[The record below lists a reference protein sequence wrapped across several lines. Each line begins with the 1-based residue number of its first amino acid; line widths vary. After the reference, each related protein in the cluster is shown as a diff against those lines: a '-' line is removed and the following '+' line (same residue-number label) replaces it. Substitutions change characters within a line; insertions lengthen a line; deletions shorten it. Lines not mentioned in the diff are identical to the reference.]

1 MNIFH
6 VLSNLRTRCI
16 SSSLKAFTLFLT
28 LCMISFNTQASNNS
42 RAEKWQFYLAPQ
54 FTNSKLLQFENGAEA
69 DINEHSTWAFGIG
82 YNVNEHI
89 ELNLA
94 FSAGNSNYSGTR
106 IIDNTPEDPDNPN
119 GPQKFTANLYTSSI
133 KFDFTYNLLKS
144 DFTPFIGANIGST
157 FIDSGV
163 PTGNIVTGCW
173 WDPWWGYVCF
183 PTAQTYT
190 STEFTYGA
198 SLGVRYDFTG
208 KLFIKAGASK
218 NYLDINS
225 SNSADFTTYQL
236 AFGLMF

>member
-6 VLSNLRTRCI
+6 VLIKLHRRRI
-16 SSSLKAFTLFLT
+16 SASLITIT
-28 LCMISFNTQASNNS
+28 LCLPIGMMSFNAHAYKDS

-54 FTNSKLLQFENGAEA
+54 FTNSKLLQFDNGAEA
-69 DINEHSTWAFGIG
+69 DINEHSSWAFGIG

-119 GPQKFTANLYTSSI
+119 GPQDFTANLYTSTI

-144 DFTPFIGANIGST
+144 DFTPFVAANIGST
-157 FIDSGV
+157 YIDSGV
-163 PTGNIVTGCW
+163 PTGDYITGCW
-173 WDPWWGYVCF
+173 WDPWWGYVCY

-198 SLGVRYDFTG
+198 SLGVRYDINRQ
-208 KLFIKAGASK
+208 LFIKAGASR
-218 NYLDINS
+218 NYLDISS
-225 SNSADFTTYQL
+225 SNSADFTTYQF

>member
-1 MNIFH
+1 MNIFQI
-6 VLSNLRTRCI
+6 LSKLSSRCI
-16 SSSLKAFTLFLT
+16 SSSLKAFILFLP
-28 LCMISFNTQASNNS
+28 LCMISSNAHAYKDS

-54 FTNSKLLQFENGAEA
+54 FTNSKLLQFDNGAEA
-69 DINEHSTWAFGIG
+69 DINEQSSWAFGIG

-119 GPQKFTANLYTSSI
+119 GPQDFTANLYTSTI

-144 DFTPFIGANIGST
+144 DLTPFIGANIGST
-157 FIDSGV
+157 YIDSGV
-163 PTGNIVTGCW
+163 PTGNVITGCW
-173 WDPWWGYVCF
+173 WDPWWGYVCY

-190 STEFTYGA
+190 STELTYGA
-198 SLGVRYDFTG
+198 SLGVRYDINN

-225 SNSADFTTYQL
+225 SNSADFTTYQF

>member
-6 VLSNLRTRCI
+6 LLCKPHRRRI
-16 SSSLKAFTLFLT
+16 SASLITITLFLPIG
-28 LCMISFNTQASNNS
+28 MMSFNAHAVKDS

-54 FTNSKLLQFENGAEA
+54 FTNSKLLQFDNGAEA
-69 DINEHSTWAFGIG
+69 DINEHSSWAFGIG

-106 IIDNTPEDPDNPN
+106 IIDNTPEDPENPN
-119 GPQKFTANLYTSSI
+119 GPQDFTANLYTSTI

-144 DFTPFIGANIGST
+144 DFTPFVAANIGST
-157 FIDSGV
+157 YIDSGV
-163 PTGNIVTGCW
+163 PTGEIITGCW
-173 WDPWWGYVCF
+173 YDPWWGYVCY
-183 PTAQTYT
+183 PTTQTYT

-198 SLGVRYDFTG
+198 SLGVRYDINHQ
-208 KLFIKAGASK
+208 LFIKAGASR
-218 NYLDINS
+218 NYLDISS
-225 SNSADFTTYQL
+225 SNSADFTTYQF

>member
-1 MNIFH
+1 MNTFKL
-6 VLSNLRTRCI
+6 LSNQGRSHIWSPLETI
-16 SSSLKAFTLFLT
+16 ALFLCIA
-28 LCMISFNTQASNNS
+28 LLSFEAHAFQDS

-54 FTNSKLLQFENGAEA
+54 FTNSKSLQFDNGAEA
-69 DINEHSTWAFGIG
+69 DINERSTWAFGIG
-82 YNVNEHI
+82 YNVDEHI

-94 FSAGNSNYSGTR
+94 FSVGNSNYSGTR
-106 IIDNTPEDPDNPN
+106 IIDNTPEDPENPN
-119 GPQKFTANLYTSSI
+119 GPQKFSANLYTSTI

-144 DFTPFIGANIGST
+144 DLTPFIAASIGST

-163 PTGNIVTGCW
+163 PTGNIITGCW

-183 PTAQTYT
+183 PTEQTYT

-198 SLGVRYDFTG
+198 SLGVRYDVNRKF
-208 KLFIKAGASK
+208 FIKAGVAR

-225 SNSADFTTYQL
+225 TNSADFTTYQM

>member
-1 MNIFH
+1 MKIFH
-6 VLSNLRTRCI
+6 LLSNQGRSYIPSPLETVALLACI
-16 SSSLKAFTLFLT
+16 ALLSSNAHAYKDT
-28 LCMISFNTQASNNS
+28 

-54 FTNSKLLQFENGAEA
+54 FTNSKLLQFDNGAEA

-82 YNVNEHI
+82 YNINEHI

-119 GPQKFTANLYTSSI
+119 GPQDFTANLYTSTM

-163 PTGNIVTGCW
+163 PTGNITTGCW

-198 SLGVRYDFTG
+198 SLGVRYDINS
-208 KLFIKAGASK
+208 KLFIKAGASM

-225 SNSADFTTYQL
+225 SNSADFTTYQF

>member
-1 MNIFH
+1 MNIFQI
-6 VLSNLRTRCI
+6 LSNLSTRCI
-16 SSSLKAFTLFLT
+16 SSSLKAFILFLP
-28 LCMISFNTQASNNS
+28 LCMISFNAHAYKDS
-42 RAEKWQFYLAPQ
+42 RAGKWQIYLAPQ
-54 FTNSKLLQFENGAEA
+54 FTNSKLLQFDNGAEA
-69 DINEHSTWAFGIG
+69 DINEQSSWAFGIG
-82 YNVNEHI
+82 YNLNEHI

-119 GPQKFTANLYTSSI
+119 GPQDFTANLYTSTI

-144 DFTPFIGANIGST
+144 DLTPFIGANIGST
-157 FIDSGV
+157 YIDSGV
-163 PTGNIVTGCW
+163 PTGNVITGCW
-173 WDPWWGYVCF
+173 WDPWWGYVCY

-190 STEFTYGA
+190 STEFSYGA
-198 SLGVRYDFTG
+198 SLGVRYDINN

-225 SNSADFTTYQL
+225 SNSADFTTYQF